1 MVRRA
6 RACVGQQYGTVYH
19 VVASNAVQL
28 FYLSLSKTTRI
39 AMTTQEATPEATPPF
54 TGEQLAWLQATFG
67 TTGPPSTVAVD
78 AGGDEDTPPAT
89 QHESGK
95 RGRALVFT
103 YLASGPLAPPERP
116 RQAPIKVTAAPAMP
130 DITRARM
137 RERLFRARQCT
148 SHCPPPPPRAGPPV
162 S

>member
-19 VVASNAVQL
+19 VVASDAVQL

-67 TTGPPSTVAVD
+67 TTVAVD
-78 AGGDEDTPPAT
+78 AGGDED
-89 QHESGK
+89 SL
-95 RGRALVFT
+95 RRR
-103 YLASGPLAPPERP
+103 S
-116 RQAPIKVTAAPAMP
+116 
-130 DITRARM
+130 
-137 RERLFRARQCT
+137 T
-148 SHCPPPPPRAGPPV
+148 SQV
-162 S
+162 SVVEP